1 VRVGVPAAKAAIVL
15 LSVMVATAV
24 LVVRPAD
31 RVALLVVLVVLL
43 AVRVVLHVVPVAHA
57 MTVVVLV
64 AMTAVIAS
72 SPNQPSRRWW

>member
-1 VRVGVPAAKAAIVL
+1 MAVTVALVVRHV
-15 LSVMVATAV
+15 V
-24 LVVRPAD
+24 LVVR
-31 RVALLVVLVVLL
+31 RVVP
-43 AVRVVLHVVPVAHA
+43 VVLHVVPVAHA